1 LTPDS
6 RTLVPSLAIQHAHKR
21 FRGQI
26 VALDDVCL
34 SIGDGELFTLL
45 GPSGSGKTTLLRSIA
60 GLERLDSGT
69 IQLGDTSLSG
79 LSPRDRDV
87 AMIFQQPALY
97 PHLTV
102 GNNIAFPL
110 RMRGEAKAAIQDRVA
125 QVAQMLQIDTLLA
138 RRPHE
143 LSGGQAQRVAL
154 ARALIRRPKCLLLD
168 EPLSNLDA
176 PMRLELRAQLKSL
189 HAAHPITAL
198 HVTHDQDEAMALGS
212 RIAVL
217 HQGKLQQ
224 VGIPDEIIGQP
235 ANDFVAQFFR
245 HLRR

>member
-1 LTPDS
+1 
-6 RTLVPSLAIQHAHKR
+6 VPSLDVQHANKR
-21 FRGQI
+21 FRAQI

-45 GPSGSGKTTLLRSIA
+45 GPSGSGKTTLLRCIA
-60 GLERLDSGT
+60 GLERLDSGA
-69 IQLGDTSLSG
+69 IHLGETSLNG

-125 QVAQMLQIDTLLA
+125 QVAQMLQIDTLLP

-154 ARALIRRPKCLLLD
+154 ARALVRRPKCLLLD

-189 HAAHPITAL
+189 HAALPITTL
-198 HVTHDQDEAMALGS
+198 HVTHDQDEALALGS
-212 RIAVL
+212 RVAVL

-224 VGIPDEIIGQP
+224 VGTPEEIIGQP

>member
-1 LTPDS
+1 VSSLTIEHARKRYS
-6 RTLVPSLAIQHAHKR
+6 GRT
-21 FRGQI
+21 
-26 VALDDVCL
+26 VALDDVSL
-34 SIGDGELFTLL
+34 TVGAGEMVTLV

-69 IQLGDTSLSG
+69 IRLGETSLNG

-97 PHLTV
+97 PHL
-102 GNNIAFPL
+102 NASENIAFPL
-110 RMRGEAKAAIQDRVA
+110 RMRGEARSAIQDRVA
-125 QVAQMLQIDTLLA
+125 EVAQMLQIDTLLT

-154 ARALIRRPKCLLLD
+154 ARALVRRPKCLLLD

-189 HAAHPITAL
+189 HAAHPITTL
-198 HVTHDQDEAMALGS
+198 HVTHDQDEALALGS
-212 RIAVL
+212 RVAVL
-217 HQGKLQQ
+217 HEGKLQQ
-224 VGIPDEIIGQP
+224 VGTPDQIAGQP
-235 ANDFVAQFFR
+235 ANDFVARFFR
-245 HLRR
+245 HLRQ

>member
-1 LTPDS
+1 MPALS
-6 RTLVPSLAIQHAHKR
+6 IQRASKR
-21 FRGQI
+21 YSGRV
-26 VALDDVCL
+26 VALNDVCL
-34 SIGDGELFTLL
+34 TIGDGEMVTLV

-69 IQLGDTSLSG
+69 IRLGEAALNR

-102 GNNIAFPL
+102 RQNIAFPL
-110 RMRGEAKAAIQDRVA
+110 RMRGEPKATMQDRIA
-125 QVAQMLQIDTLLA
+125 QVAQMLQIDTLLD

-154 ARALIRRPKCLLLD
+154 ARALVRKPKCLLLD
-168 EPLSNLDA
+168 EPLSNLDT
-176 PMRLELRAQLKSL
+176 PMRLELRDQLKSL
-189 HAAHPITAL
+189 HAAHPMTTF
-198 HVTHDQDEAMALGS
+198 HVTHDQDEALALGA
-212 RIAVL
+212 RVAVL

-224 VGIPDEIIGQP
+224 FGTVDEIVGQP

-245 HLRR
+245 HRRR

>member
-1 LTPDS
+1 M
-6 RTLVPSLAIQHAHKR
+6 PSLAIQHANKR

-69 IQLGDTSLSG
+69 IHLGETLLNG

-102 GNNIAFPL
+102 SQNIAFPL
-110 RMRGEAKAAIQDRVA
+110 SMRGEAKSAIQDRVA
-125 QVAQMLQIDTLLA
+125 EVAQMLQIDNLLT

-154 ARALIRRPKCLLLD
+154 ARALVRRPKCLLLD

-189 HAAHPITAL
+189 HAARPITTL
-198 HVTHDQDEAMALGS
+198 HVTHDQDEALALGS
-212 RIAVL
+212 RVAVL
-217 HQGKLQQ
+217 HEGRLQQ
-224 VGIPDEIIGQP
+224 VGTPDEIVVQP
-235 ANDFVAQFFR
+235 ANDFVARFFR
-245 HLRR
+245 HLKH

>member
-1 LTPDS
+1 MPPLT
-6 RTLVPSLAIQHAHKR
+6 IQHASKR

-26 VALDDVCL
+26 VALDDVSVTL
-34 SIGDGELFTLL
+34 GDGEMATLV

-60 GLERLDSGT
+60 GLERLDAGT
-69 IQLGDTSLSG
+69 IKLGETSLNG
-79 LSPRDRDV
+79 LAARDRDV

-102 GNNIAFPL
+102 GHNIAFPL
-110 RMRGEAKAAIQDRVA
+110 RMRGHSKAAIQDRVA
-125 QVAQMLQIDTLLA
+125 QVAQMLQVDTLLA

-154 ARALIRRPKCLLLD
+154 ARALVRRPKCLLLD

-189 HAAHPITAL
+189 HADHPITTL
-198 HVTHDQDEAMALGS
+198 HVTHDQDEALALGT
-212 RIAVL
+212 RVAVV

-224 VGIPDEIIGQP
+224 VGTPDEIIGKP

>member
-1 LTPDS
+1 
-6 RTLVPSLAIQHAHKR
+6 
-21 FRGQI
+21 
-26 VALDDVCL
+26 
-34 SIGDGELFTLL
+34 
-45 GPSGSGKTTLLRSIA
+45 
-60 GLERLDSGT
+60 
-69 IQLGDTSLSG
+69 
-79 LSPRDRDV
+79 
-87 AMIFQQPALY
+87 
-97 PHLTV
+97 
-102 GNNIAFPL
+102 
-110 RMRGEAKAAIQDRVA
+110 MRGEAKAAIQDRVA

-189 HAAHPITAL
+189 HAAHPITTL

-224 VGIPDEIIGQP
+224 VGSPDEIIGQP